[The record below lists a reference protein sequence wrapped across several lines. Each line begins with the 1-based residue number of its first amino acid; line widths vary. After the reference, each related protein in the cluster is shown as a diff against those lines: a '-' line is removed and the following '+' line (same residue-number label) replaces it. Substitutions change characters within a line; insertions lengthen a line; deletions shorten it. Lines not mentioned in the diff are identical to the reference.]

1 MPPNSRQQILDA
13 ALHLVRD
20 VEGRAITLDA
30 VAREVGLS
38 KPGLMYHFPTKRAL
52 MLGIVEHVA
61 DCWEEAM
68 LVKLGRPREQGTTR
82 DRIRAY
88 AQVALDGHFD
98 RADFAVFT
106 DAAYKDFLTE
116 AWVSRME
123 PWFTIG
129 DDVPTRERGAVV
141 AARLMADGYWVADAT
156 DLFRPTRGERRQLLA
171 LVEDLLAEPGT

>member
-1 MPPNSRQQILDA
+1 MSRNSRQQIVEA
-13 ALHLVRD
+13 ALDLVRD
-20 VEGRAITLDA
+20 AEGRAITLDS

-61 DCWEEAM
+61 DCWEQAM
-68 LVKLGRPREQGTTR
+68 LARIDGPREECSTR

-88 AQVALDGHFD
+88 ALVALDGHFD

-123 PWFTIG
+123 PWFAIG
-129 DDVPTRERGAVV
+129 DDVPARDRGAVV
-141 AARLMADGYWVADAT
+141 AARLMADGYWMADAT
-156 DLFRPTRGERRQLLA
+156 DLFRPSRGERRQLRA
-171 LVEDLLAEPGT
+171 LLDDLLAEPA